1 MFDDKTSRN
10 AMLLVL
16 THTFKPVVQQIGCK
30 TNLNVGGK
38 TCNIAFQPREDKG
51 DREGILHTH
60 PIP

>member
-1 MFDDKTSRN
+1 
-10 AMLLVL
+10 MLLVL
-16 THTFKPVVQQIGCK
+16 THTFKPLVQQIGSK

-51 DREGILHTH
+51 DREGILHTR